1 VLFDGAA
8 GTAEKHEAAKFLME
22 GVLGMEAPPDT
33 AMSSLAPGAV
43 ARSWRAIGRADLDA
57 PSSRSTMVVNVDA
70 RGSGDPAAVR
80 LAAENGI
87 RGALKLRGQ

>member
-1 VLFDGAA
+1 
-8 GTAEKHEAAKFLME
+8 
-22 GVLGMEAPPDT
+22 
-33 AMSSLAPGAV
+33 
-43 ARSWRAIGRADLDA
+43 
-57 PSSRSTMVVNVDA
+57 MVVNVDA